1 MLKFIG
7 TGSAFNQDLGNTS
20 AYIKDGETLLL
31 IDCGETVFQRIKEI
45 KLLDDVKKVY
55 IAITHNHSDHIGSL
69 GSLVEYLYFI
79 KEIVPNF
86 VLANGDNAVEQE
98 KSLRDYLTSVG
109 VAEDKYDF
117 VYGDMMEEVLTN
129 LLKVEMPQV
138 KHSKVLTSYAVELYF
153 KDLIIYYTGDQND
166 LSYLKKIAKKLKEND
181 LVYTDCSLRD
191 YKNRI
196 HVTLAELEEIF
207 TEEQRDKVI
216 CMHFENY
223 NTYSEAKNA
232 GFKVANKELSKEE
245 ILKRIAEHN

>member
-109 VAEDKYDF
+109 VEEDKYDF
-117 VYGDMMEEVLTN
+117 VNGDMME
-129 LLKVEMPQV
+129 
-138 KHSKVLTSYAVELYF
+138 
-153 KDLIIYYTGDQND
+153 
-166 LSYLKKIAKKLKEND
+166 
-181 LVYTDCSLRD
+181 
-191 YKNRI
+191 
-196 HVTLAELEEIF
+196 
-207 TEEQRDKVI
+207 
-216 CMHFENY
+216 
-223 NTYSEAKNA
+223 
-232 GFKVANKELSKEE
+232 
-245 ILKRIAEHN
+245 

>member
-69 GSLVEYLYFI
+69 GSLVEYLYI
-79 KEIVPNF
+79 VKGIVPNF
-86 VLANGDNAVEQE
+86 VLANGDSAEAQE
-98 KSLRDYLTSVG
+98 KALRDYLTSIDIS
-109 VAEDKYDF
+109 EEQYDF
-117 VYGDMMEEVLTN
+117 AYGDMMEDVLPN
-129 LLKVEMPQV
+129 LLKCEMPQV
-138 KHSKVLTSYAVELYF
+138 KHSKRITSYALELYF
-153 KDLIIYYTGDQND
+153 KDFIVYYTGDQND
-166 LSYLKKIAKKLKEND
+166 LSYLKKIAKKLKKND

-207 TEEQRDKVI
+207 AEEQRGNVT
-216 CMHFENY
+216 CMHFENF